1 MFSLIKSIIWLVGLA
16 VVAWFILGYFGYE
29 PNLNYFKE
37 SKADC
42 ENKLN
47 ECGKNL
53 VAEGTNN
60 AKCDFKCVDP
70 QLIIRK
76 K

>member
-1 MFSLIKSIIWLVGLA
+1 MFDIIKSIVWILGVLVLGFFLM
-16 VVAWFILGYFGYE
+16 GYFGYE
-29 PNLNYFKE
+29 INSEYFNYSKKE
-37 SKADC
+37 CQDRLA
-42 ENKLN
+42 
-47 ECGKNL
+47 ECSELL
-53 VAEGTNN
+53 VRKGIDN